1 MPKRIVVFCDGTW
14 KKADDINFSNVVKLM
29 RAVKTTAGDGKSQ
42 VTFYDP
48 GVGTES
54 LVRRCSVVRSAWG
67 CRQMCATGSG
77 SSPITTKKAMKSICS
92 GSAAGPIPPEVWA
105 G

>member
-1 MPKRIVVFCDGTW
+1 MSKRIVVFCYGTW

-54 LVRRCSVVRSAWG
+54 PVRSASG
-67 CRQMCATGSG
+67 CRQMCATGTG

-92 GSAAGPIPPEVWA
+92 GSAAGPITPAVWA

>member
-1 MPKRIVVFCDGTW
+1 LVLRRNLE
-14 KKADDINFSNVVKLM
+14 KADDINFSNVVKLK

-54 LVRRCSVVRSAWG
+54 PVRRLLGGAFGVGLSTNVRDGYRFIANN
-67 CRQMCATGSG
+67 
-77 SSPITTKKAMKSICS
+77 
-92 GSAAGPIPPEVWA
+92 
-105 G
+105 